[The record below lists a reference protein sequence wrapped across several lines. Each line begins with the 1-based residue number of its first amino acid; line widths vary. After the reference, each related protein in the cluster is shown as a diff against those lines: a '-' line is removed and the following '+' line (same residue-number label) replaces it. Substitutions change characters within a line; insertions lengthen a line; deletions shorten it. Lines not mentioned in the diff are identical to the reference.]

1 MLEVG
6 KRAERRAAVLDRVA
20 AMRAKQ
26 EHYQAVIS
34 RLGNRIEKLVGRNYR
49 GADRW
54 LRRWKSL

>member
-6 KRAERRAAVLDRVA
+6 KRAERLAAVLERVA
-20 AMRAKQ
+20 AMQAKQ

-34 RLGNRIEKLVGRNYR
+34 GLGNRIEKLVGRNYR